1 MRKLW
6 YACAFVGVALVT
18 SGVTMAVRPA
28 RVEVVVIPAPR
39 VAPHAV
45 RRLVVRP
52 RRRPAG
58 RHVRRRAAPAR
69 VKDLAAVTPSLYE
82 RTTAPTVLGAQG
94 CRAGRVGTSGLVV
107 LDFGKHAYRPRRG
120 GYGTVTFAGRFASHT
135 SLGWAV
141 KSYARGYSECLSR
154 PSKAH
159 ITLALGTSNYDQDV
173 PSTFVAGR
181 LWARETARI
190 GAYVRLHHFDHVTVA
205 AADDVEP
212 AWDRGFRRTYDFFR
226 GFGSVRSTY
235 LLYNY
240 GSLDGGRVWK
250 LRQAFYVAGGMHAAR
265 VVPEIYNRAMA
276 EQWAELSRLAV
287 RRYGRPIRI
296 AGLMTQHRH
305 RCRGCG
311 FTAAQAHTALMRAL
325 SRHVRT
331 RVRRLQARTNI
342 GSPAPVTAAELGR
355 RVG

>member
-6 YACAFVGVALVT
+6 YACALAGVALIS
-18 SGVTMAVRPA
+18 SGLTLAVRPA
-28 RVEVVVIPAPR
+28 RVVVV
-39 VAPHAV
+39 VAPPPAAHHGAAHTV
-45 RRLVVRP
+45 TRRVVP
-52 RRRPAG
+52 
-58 RHVRRRAAPAR
+58 HAPAR
-69 VKDLAAVTPSLYE
+69 RGRQPRPVRVQHLAAVTPSLYE
-82 RTTAPTVLGAQG
+82 RTTAPPILRAQG
-94 CRAGRVGTSGLVV
+94 CRAARVGTSGLVV
-107 LDFGKHAYRPRRG
+107 LDFGKQAFRPRRG
-120 GYGTVTFAGRFASHT
+120 GYGTVTFANRFASHL

-141 KSYARGYSECLSR
+141 RSYARGYSECLGSR
-154 PSKAH
+154 SRAH

-173 PSTFVAGR
+173 PSTYVAGR
-181 LWARETARI
+181 LWARATVRI
-190 GAYVRLHHFDHVTVA
+190 GAYVARHHFDHVTVA

-226 GFGSVRSTY
+226 GFESVKTKY

-240 GSLDGGRVWK
+240 GSLDGGHIWK

-265 VVPEIYNRAMA
+265 VVPEIYNREMA

-296 AGLMTQHRH
+296 AGLMTQHRG

-325 SRHVRT
+325 SRHPRT
-331 RVRRLQARTNI
+331 KIRRLEARTNI
-342 GSPAPVTAAELGR
+342 GEPAPVTAAELGR
-355 RVG
+355 RFG

>member
-6 YACAFVGVALVT
+6 YACAFVGVALVS

-28 RVEVVVIPAPR
+28 RIVVVIAAPER
-39 VAPHAV
+39 AV
-45 RRLVVRP
+45 RHVVAHRP
-52 RRRPAG
+52 D
-58 RHVRRRAAPAR
+58 RRAAPHAPRPGQDR
-69 VKDLAAVTPSLYE
+69 VGNLAAVTPSLYE
-82 RTTAPTVLGAQG
+82 RTTAPPVLRAQG
-94 CRAGRVGTSGLVV
+94 CRAARVGTTGLVV

-120 GYGTVTFAGRFASHT
+120 GYGTVTFANRFASHV

-141 KSYARGYSECLSR
+141 KSYARGYSECLGR
-154 PSKAH
+154 RSKAH

-173 PSTFVAGR
+173 PSTYVAGR

-190 GAYVRLHHFDHVTVA
+190 GRYVALHHFDHVNVA

-226 GFGSVRSTY
+226 GFGSVKTKY

-240 GSLDGGRVWK
+240 GSLDGGHIWK
-250 LRQAFYVAGGMHAAR
+250 LRQAFYVAGGMQAAR
-265 VVPEIYNRAMA
+265 VVPEIYNREMA
-276 EQWAELSRLAV
+276 EQWAELSRLSV

-296 AGLMTQHRH
+296 AGLMTQHRE

-325 SRHVRT
+325 SRHPRT
-331 RVRRLQARTNI
+331 RILRLTTRTNI
-342 GSPAPVTAAELGR
+342 GEPAPVTAAELGR
-355 RVG
+355 RFG